1 MDYWKVFEEEE
12 GVEVDLAAE
21 EVDLGVAEEDGVGVL
36 EVIYVDLG
44 AAAIMVVGGDNLLFG
59 VHGIIGHV
67 GRNFGRCLVI
77 VSVVALPMDVLFLE
91 LVLMIVFGLLI
102 VIVVGMCIIEH
113 KKTH

>member
-12 GVEVDLAAE
+12 GVEVDLGA
-21 EVDLGVAEEDGVGVL
+21 VEEDGAEVL
-36 EVIYVDLG
+36 EVIYVDLEEDV
-44 AAAIMVVGGDNLLFG
+44 IMVVGGDNRFCG

-67 GRNFGRCLVI
+67 GRNFGLCLVI

>member
-12 GVEVDLAAE
+12 GVEVDLGA
-21 EVDLGVAEEDGVGVL
+21 VEEDGVEVL
-36 EVIYVDLG
+36 EVIYVDLEEDV
-44 AAAIMVVGGDNLLFG
+44 IMVVGGDNRFCG

>member
-12 GVEVDLAAE
+12 GVEVDLGA
-21 EVDLGVAEEDGVGVL
+21 VEEDGVEVL

-44 AAAIMVVGGDNLLFG
+44 AAAIMVVGGDNLFCG

-67 GRNFGRCLVI
+67 GRNFGLCLVI
-77 VSVVALPMDVLFLE
+77 VNAVVRLMDVLFLE
-91 LVLMIVFGLLI
+91 LVLMIVSGLLI
-102 VIVVGMCIIEH
+102 VIVVEMCIIER